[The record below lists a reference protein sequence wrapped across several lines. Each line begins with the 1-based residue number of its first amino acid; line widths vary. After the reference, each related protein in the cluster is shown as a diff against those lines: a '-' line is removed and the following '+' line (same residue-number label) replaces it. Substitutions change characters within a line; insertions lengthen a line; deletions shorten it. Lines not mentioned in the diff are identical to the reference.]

1 MSRENVKEHQR
12 PRKGDRVKAY
22 SRKGKEN
29 TNKGSDTTSA
39 KSSDEYKGIP
49 DEAQSTDPSGQA
61 GADPIKIY
69 NETTAKKEKAKKSS
83 KTANVVLTVGDF
95 FSVIDNPIM
104 KKVRGSKQ
112 AKKAGEAYESYDSA
126 KGGET

>member
-29 TNKGSDTTSA
+29 KNKGSNTTSA

-49 DEAQSTDPSGQA
+49 DEAQGTDPSGQLSGMNEA
-61 GADPIKIY
+61 GRQADSLQKKLPWYESTIKKN
-69 NETTAKKEKAKKSS
+69 NERIEKIKSPVTKVGSKGLKAK
-83 KTANVVLTVGDF
+83 GDY
-95 FSVIDNPIM
+95 D
-104 KKVRGSKQ
+104 Q
-112 AKKAGEAYESYDSA
+112 AKQTYPTGGQGE
-126 KGGET
+126 